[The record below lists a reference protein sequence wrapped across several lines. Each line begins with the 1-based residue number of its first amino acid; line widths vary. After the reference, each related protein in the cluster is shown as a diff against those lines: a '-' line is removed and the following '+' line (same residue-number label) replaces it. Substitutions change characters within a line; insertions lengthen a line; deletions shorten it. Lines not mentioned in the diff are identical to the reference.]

1 MSNLTKILKKNFD
14 ASYHQQLILA
24 GDLAD
29 SMNSQVY
36 LVGGAVRDVLLGKPV
51 NDIDLVV
58 VGDSEDFAGQLAI
71 KLGGEITARSQFL
84 TAKISFSDFSI
95 DVASARRDYYP
106 YPGSLPQVNLVKSID
121 QDLVRRDI
129 SINAMAISI
138 NRNTWGDLID
148 PMNGEDD
155 LYQRKVRILYKR
167 SFRDDPTRML
177 RVVLYSQRLG
187 FPIDENTKDLIPK
200 NLRYLRRMAGWRI
213 FITFKHILRES
224 DPHKI
229 LNEAHSLG
237 ILRSIHSSLE
247 LENVDLDK
255 LKLIT
260 KFDGENS
267 HFVMLSILVSS
278 LAELDS
284 KKLIRRLKMTGR
296 WIRVINDTQ
305 SLKKL
310 VKVMSA
316 EDLLNSKIFDLLSN
330 LDVASLEAMYLI
342 SDSDL
347 VRSNIRLFL
356 DKLRFLAPE
365 LNGDDL
371 IKLGFPEGPHIGNVL
386 KNLENLVIDGIVK
399 TREDEVN
406 FARGTLTDL

>member
-1 MSNLTKILKKNFD
+1 
-14 ASYHQQLILA
+14 
-24 GDLAD
+24 
-29 SMNSQVY
+29 
-36 LVGGAVRDVLLGKPV
+36 
-51 NDIDLVV
+51 
-58 VGDSEDFAGQLAI
+58 
-71 KLGGEITARSQFL
+71 
-84 TAKISFSDFSI
+84 
-95 DVASARRDYYP
+95 
-106 YPGSLPQVNLVKSID
+106 
-121 QDLVRRDI
+121 
-129 SINAMAISI
+129 
-138 NRNTWGDLID
+138 
-148 PMNGEDD
+148 
-155 LYQRKVRILYKR
+155 
-167 SFRDDPTRML
+167 
-177 RVVLYSQRLG
+177 
-187 FPIDENTKDLIPK
+187 
-200 NLRYLRRMAGWRI
+200 MAGWRI

-406 FARGTLTDL
+406 FARGILADL